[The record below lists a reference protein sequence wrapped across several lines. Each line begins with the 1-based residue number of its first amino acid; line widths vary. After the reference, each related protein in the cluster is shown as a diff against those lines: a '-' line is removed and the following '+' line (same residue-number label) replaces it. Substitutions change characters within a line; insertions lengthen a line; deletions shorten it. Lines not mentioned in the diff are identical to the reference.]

1 MYITIIGI
9 LLAVVAVL
17 IFFDKEDKHVELLIY
32 TAVVLLMFF
41 IVAFRPIGID
51 KDSIMY
57 TEMYSDPDFMVEP
70 TFKWISSISSLVL
83 GDVRGVFIMY
93 ALLAIPLKAWS
104 IHKLSE
110 YSLLAVLIWMGHF
123 FIIHECTQI
132 RAAVAVAIFLYA
144 IRFLSE
150 GKKKK
155 YLLAIMVAMIF
166 HYSSLLYLPLVFLGN
181 SSLSTRW
188 KYFLYLAP
196 LIGYLLAI
204 LRIDLLELV
213 PIPFFQ
219 DKIKVYQEMKD
230 KGVMAGDD
238 INIFNVAFLL
248 KLLIYYFLLMKYEVI
263 KDRARYMPI
272 MLKIYAFSTLVFL
285 LFSFMPVLAYRGSEM
300 LAVVEIVLIPY
311 LVYAVRPINV
321 ARLLVVLFVFAVFLQ
336 DVFYNNLLLQSV
348 S

>member
-123 FIIHECTQI
+123 FIIH
-132 RAAVAVAIFLYA
+132 AAWLKHEELLDITGV
-144 IRFLSE
+144 E
-150 GKKKK
+150 G
-155 YLLAIMVAMIF
+155 M
-166 HYSSLLYLPLVFLGN
+166 
-181 SSLSTRW
+181 
-188 KYFLYLAP
+188 
-196 LIGYLLAI
+196 LIQSNDVQWI
-204 LRIDLLELV
+204 E
-213 PIPFFQ
+213 
-219 DKIKVYQEMKD
+219 
-230 KGVMAGDD
+230 
-238 INIFNVAFLL
+238 
-248 KLLIYYFLLMKYEVI
+248 
-263 KDRARYMPI
+263 
-272 MLKIYAFSTLVFL
+272 
-285 LFSFMPVLAYRGSEM
+285 FMNEPR
-300 LAVVEIVLIPY
+300 
-311 LVYAVRPINV
+311 
-321 ARLLVVLFVFAVFLQ
+321 
-336 DVFYNNLLLQSV
+336 D
-348 S
+348 